1 MININF
7 IGNRINQLRKQSNL
21 TMKEF
26 AELTGCS
33 AGYISDIEH
42 SKNIPSIP
50 KLMKICGSLNLSLSD
65 FFNSESSSH
74 PLTPELKEL
83 LESAKDLSPSQLE
96 ALKVFIDSFN
106 EKR

>member
-7 IGNRINQLRKQSNL
+7 IGNRIYQLRKQSNL

-50 KLMKICGSLNLSLSD
+50 KLIEICGSLNLSLSD
-65 FFNSESSSH
+65 F
-74 PLTPELKEL
+74 LTPK
-83 LESAKDLSPSQLE
+83 AHH
-96 ALKVFIDSFN
+96 N
-106 EKR
+106 H

>member
-7 IGNRINQLRKQSNL
+7 VGSRINKLRKLSNL

-42 SKNIPSIP
+42 SKNIPSIS
-50 KLMKICGSLNLSLSD
+50 KLIEICKALNITLSD
-65 FFNSESSSH
+65 FFDEGSD
-74 PLTPELKEL
+74 PVVLIPELKEL
-83 LESAKDLSPSQLE
+83 INNAKELTPEQLE
-96 ALKVFIDSFN
+96 KLNEFI
-106 EKR
+106 KTIK

>member
-7 IGNRINQLRKQSNL
+7 IGNRIYQLRKQSNL

-50 KLMKICGSLNLSLSD
+50 KLIEICGSLNLSLSD
-65 FFNSESSSH
+65 FFNTESSSQ

-83 LESAKDLSPSQLE
+83 LDHAKNLTPEQLE
-96 ALKVFIDSFN
+96 QLTKFIKTLK
-106 EKR
+106 